1 LDHEDFNLDVSST
14 SSDNEGARTQD
25 APESPSAPSRQQQ
38 QQLESRAG
46 PAGSRKARIAADAF
60 TFFKAYGNKKQ
71 CTFCL

>member
-1 LDHEDFNLDVSST
+1 LNHEDFNLDVSST
-14 SSDNEGARTQD
+14 LLDNKGARTQN
-25 APESPSAPSRQQQ
+25 APKSPFAPSRQ

-46 PAGSRKARIAADAF
+46 SAGSRKAHIAADAF